1 MALIQARLLPKL
13 ASDLDWIDARCLPP
27 GLLVARTMNRAVV
40 STTERHRELV
50 AGFSAERARL
60 YEAQV
65 VGVRGLAAADEAG
78 LLGDVSKV
86 LPVAV
91 ATRGGEREDALVDA
105 LAIIL
110 VGWGTLAL
118 AALVQATL
126 GLFTV
131 SIVSRTLPRSRL
143 ATWTS

>member
-65 VGVRGLAAADEAG
+65 VGVRGLAAADKTR
-78 LLGDVSKV
+78 LLCDK
-86 LPVAV
+86 P
-91 ATRGGEREDALVDA
+91 
-105 LAIIL
+105 
-110 VGWGTLAL
+110 
-118 AALVQATL
+118 
-126 GLFTV
+126 
-131 SIVSRTLPRSRL
+131 
-143 ATWTS
+143 

>member
-13 ASDLDWIDARCLPP
+13 ASDLDWIGASCLPP

-91 ATRGGEREDALVDA
+91 ATRGGEREDAFVDA
-105 LAIIL
+105 LRL
-110 VGWGTLAL
+110 TRVGAVGGD
-118 AALVQATL
+118 
-126 GLFTV
+126 GLLRSSHLSCRRTV
-131 SIVSRTLPRSRL
+131 IQGHSGFGY
-143 ATWTS
+143 